1 MMHRLLKFLW
11 LTCFVNSACAQQFLP
26 PEKMTHSGKTYSLAY
41 KNSLPNGRE
50 IFEYT
55 TDNEPIEKWSS
66 LVTLNYAKSLAATPL
81 KWADTVK
88 VALDRE
94 KPKPHYSLYIKG
106 NNGYAKIIYEPD
118 SKNPI
123 YESNVHK
130 SFHMETCGGLLV
142 FQFAK
147 KYPQNTDQSDEG
159 KLSTLKQIAK
169 ENTQFADEIEK
180 SEWLPN
186 CS

>member
-1 MMHRLLKFLW
+1 
-11 LTCFVNSACAQQFLP
+11 
-26 PEKMTHSGKTYSLAY
+26 
-41 KNSLPNGRE
+41 
-50 IFEYT
+50 
-55 TDNEPIEKWSS
+55 
-66 LVTLNYAKSLAATPL
+66 
-81 KWADTVK
+81 
-88 VALDRE
+88 
-94 KPKPHYSLYIKG
+94 
-106 NNGYAKIIYEPD
+106 
-118 SKNPI
+118 
-123 YESNVHK
+123 
-130 SFHMETCGGLLV
+130 METCGGLLV